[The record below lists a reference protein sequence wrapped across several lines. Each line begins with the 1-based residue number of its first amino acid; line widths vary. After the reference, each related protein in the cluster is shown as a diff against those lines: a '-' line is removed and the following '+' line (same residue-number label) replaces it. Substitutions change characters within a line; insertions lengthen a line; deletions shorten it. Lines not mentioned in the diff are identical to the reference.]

1 MRQTLQDR
9 GSDRLAVT
17 LGIAG
22 ATAYAVLLTWAIG
35 STSYDVWGG
44 LLLAPVLLAVSLPF
58 LARIARTDAHVGFT
72 LLATALTCKL
82 LSSLARYWQ
91 QYVLYDSPGDA
102 QRYHDAGIR
111 IAEALHEGREWI
123 AAGPFPG
130 TAYVE
135 GLTGY
140 LYWVIGPTL
149 VGGFIVYSWLGFWGL
164 LLFQRALALA
174 VPDGAVRRYAL
185 LVLFLPSLQFWPSSI
200 GKDAW
205 MTLCLGLGAYGAAR
219 LLTHR
224 RGGALCLA
232 LSLGGVSL
240 VRPHMAVLL
249 IGGVF
254 VGYLLRPSNPRARLG
269 PVFKGAGVVVL
280 VIAGSLLVTQAEKF
294 FGVDGS
300 SGGSS
305 VQSVQDF
312 TVDRTQQGGSAI
324 EAQPVRSP
332 LQLPGATM
340 SVLLRPFPWE
350 ADSLQSLAAS
360 AETLLL
366 VALAW
371 RGRRSLLAL
380 PRRLRSHPYTGFVL
394 TYVLLFVVAF
404 SSVANLGILSRQR
417 VQVFPLVLV
426 LLCLPEVARPPQRH
440 LGARRRTAPAPHPAL
455 VPVLEPEHMPR

>member
-1 MRQTLQDR
+1 MHSTLQPR
-9 GSDRLAVT
+9 GADRLAAT
-17 LGIAG
+17 LGIVA

-35 STSYDVWGG
+35 STTYDVWGG
-44 LLLAPVLLAVSLPF
+44 LLLAPVLLAISLPV
-58 LARIARTDAHVGFT
+58 LARIARTDAHVGFG

-102 QRYHDAGIR
+102 QRYHEAGVR
-111 IAEALHEGREWI
+111 IAQALHEGREWF

-130 TAYVE
+130 TAYIE
-135 GLTGY
+135 GFTGY
-140 LYWVIGPTL
+140 LYWIIGPTL
-149 VGGFIVYSWLGFWGL
+149 VGGFIIYSWLGFWGL
-164 LLFQRALALA
+164 LLFQRALSLA

-219 LLTHR
+219 LFTHR
-224 RGGALCLA
+224 RGGVLCLA

-269 PVFKGAGVVVL
+269 PILKGAGVLVL

-300 SGGSS
+300 NDSS
-305 VQSVQDF
+305 VQSVQEF

-324 EAQPVRSP
+324 EAEPVRSP
-332 LQLPGATM
+332 LQLPGATV

-417 VQVFPLVLV
+417 VQVFPFVLV
-426 LLCLPEVARPPQRH
+426 LLCLPEVPRPPARH
-440 LGARRRTAPAPHPAL
+440 LGARRRTAPAAHPAL
-455 VPVLEPEHMPR
+455 LPALEPERMSR